1 MPPKKKGKK
10 SGKGKK
16 GGKGTKADTD
26 GKKDDTADEESVG
39 VFIPRPAEQPFRT
52 RRPMS
57 SQGRRT
63 MREVE
68 SIKQA
73 FTRHNMPLPC
83 SASALENALSMPE
96 ETPYSECV
104 ASLPLPGA
112 SFLSD
117 PLAAERK
124 ALKALYA
131 KGNKGGGGGG
141 KKKKKKKK
149 GGKKK
154 KKKK

>member
-1 MPPKKKGKK
+1 
-10 SGKGKK
+10 
-16 GGKGTKADTD
+16 
-26 GKKDDTADEESVG
+26 
-39 VFIPRPAEQPFRT
+39 
-52 RRPMS
+52 
-57 SQGRRT
+57 

-73 FTRHNMPLPC
+73 FTRRNMPLPC
-83 SASALENALSMPE
+83 SASTLENALSMPE

-131 KGNKGGGGGG
+131 KGKTGGGGGGGG
-141 KKKKKKKK
+141 KKKKGKKKK
-149 GGKKK
+149 SGKKK
-154 KKKK
+154 KK